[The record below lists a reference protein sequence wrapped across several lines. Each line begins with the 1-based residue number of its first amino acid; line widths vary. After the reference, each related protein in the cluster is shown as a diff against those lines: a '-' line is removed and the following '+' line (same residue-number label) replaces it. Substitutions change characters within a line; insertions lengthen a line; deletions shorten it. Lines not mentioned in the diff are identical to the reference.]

1 MTAIASLDYGL
12 VAFIDILG
20 FSSMVEED
28 SKGKPPKFLPIF
40 LEVFEE
46 VADSAAGSGCDVKM
60 FSDSIIVEAKL
71 TPGNVVGLLSIA
83 ASMQKLFLKRNILVR
98 GGIAFGKHF
107 SSERV
112 TFSQALINA
121 YHLESKVAK
130 FPRIVINDDVLNF
143 AWHHNE
149 ANEEVWREV
158 RSLVFRDRDNSAFV
172 HYFVDEDLD
181 DLKPFVQ
188 SYIEHNA
195 SSHETVLE
203 KMRWLLDYYN
213 YCASNSGG
221 ERLIIRT
228 LERDFSNLDIIL

>member
-1 MTAIASLDYGL
+1 MTVISSLDYGL

-28 SKGKPPKFLPIF
+28 SKGSNPKFLPVF
-40 LEVFEE
+40 LDVFDE
-46 VADSAAGSGCDVKM
+46 VAGSAEGSGCDVKM
-60 FSDSIIVEAKL
+60 FSDSIIVEAEL
-71 TPGNVVGLLSIA
+71 TPSNVVGLLGIA

-107 SSERV
+107 SNERV

-143 AWHHNE
+143 AWHHIE
-149 ANEEVWREV
+149 ADEKIREGV
-158 RSLVFRDRDNSAFV
+158 RALVFRDRDNSAFV
-172 HYFVDEDLD
+172 HYLMGEALD
-181 DLKPFVQ
+181 DLKPFVRD
-188 SYIEHNA
+188 YIEQNV
-195 SSHETVLE
+195 SSHDTVLE

-213 YCASNSGG
+213 YCANDSGS
-221 ERLIIRT
+221 EHLTVRS
-228 LERDFSNLDIIL
+228 LEHDFSNLDVIY

>member
-28 SKGKPPKFLPIF
+28 SKGKTPKFLPIF

-46 VADSAAGSGCDVKM
+46 VAGSAAGSGCDVKM
-60 FSDSIIVEAKL
+60 FSDSIIVEAEL
-71 TPGNVVGLLSIA
+71 TPSNVVGLLGIA

-107 SSERV
+107 SNERV

-143 AWHHNE
+143 AWHHID
-149 ANEEVWREV
+149 ANEGIRDGV
-158 RSLVFRDRDNSAFV
+158 RALVFRDRDNSAFV
-172 HYFVDEDLD
+172 HYFMGEELN
-181 DLKPFVQ
+181 DLKPFVRD
-188 SYIEHNA
+188 YIESNA

-213 YCASNSGG
+213 YCANHSGG
-221 ERLIIRT
+221 ERLAIRS
-228 LERDFSNLDIIL
+228 LERDFSNLDIIN